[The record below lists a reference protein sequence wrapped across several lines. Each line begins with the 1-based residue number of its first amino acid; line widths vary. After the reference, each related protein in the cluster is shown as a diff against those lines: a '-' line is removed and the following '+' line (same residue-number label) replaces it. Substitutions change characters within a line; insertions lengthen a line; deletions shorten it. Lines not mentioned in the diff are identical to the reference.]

1 VKHDP
6 HCPPGIKPDPD
17 KCPTCLT
24 FRRIREEE
32 QEALIDLAEKAYVRG
47 REDAAVAVREFPVHS
62 IPFLPSDTPL
72 SLSVRVKQILSIAA
86 MGVKTPDDPSPDQTG
101 V

>member
-1 VKHDP
+1 MTHDP
-6 HCPPGIKPDPD
+6 HCPPGIKPDSD

-24 FRRIREEE
+24 LRMVRDEER
-32 QEALIDLAEKAYVRG
+32 EALINLGERAYVRG

-72 SLSVRVKQILSIAA
+72 SMAVRVKEVLSIAA
-86 MGVKTPDDPSPDQTG
+86 MGVRQDGDQG
-101 V
+101 SDQ